1 MKKLLSSIA
10 LFSVLISCTSKQD
23 TGKSAVEPSQWWSD
37 ATIYEINTRQF
48 SPQGTF
54 SEVEKQLPR
63 LKDMGVDILWFM
75 PIQPIGQL
83 NRKGSLGSYYSI
95 ADYTAVNPEFGT
107 MDDFKKLV
115 DKAHQ
120 LDMKVI
126 LDWVANHTSWD
137 AKWINNDGWYSLDST
152 GKKYSPYDWSDVVEL
167 NYDNSAMRNEMI
179 NEMKYWIVN
188 AGIDGFRAD
197 MAHEVPTSFWNA
209 ASDSLKAL
217 KPDIF
222 MLAESENPDL
232 MNKAFDMNYAWE
244 LHHLMNALAKSEVK
258 ADSLWRFY
266 EKKNIQFQ
274 KKDIQMIFT
283 SNHDENSWAGTEFER
298 MGDAAPAFAAL
309 TYVLPGMPLIY
320 NGQESGFNRRLAF
333 FDKDSIDW
341 IQTKLDQYSALY
353 RNLNDLRKNNQA
365 LWSGEDGGDLVRVN
379 NTMPDQVFSFKREKG
394 DDCVVGVFNFTDT
407 MVDVKLNDESL
418 KGEYN
423 TFGSD
428 ADIKLAA
435 NESIVLPP
443 YGYAIFYR
451 NK

>member
-1 MKKLLSSIA
+1 MRKILSGFVLLFLLASCVSKSSEH
-10 LFSVLISCTSKQD
+10 KE
-23 TGKSAVEPSQWWSD
+23 SAEPSQWWND
-37 ATIYEINTRQF
+37 ATIYEVNTRQF

-63 LKDMGVDILWFM
+63 LKEMGVDILWFM
-75 PIQPIGQL
+75 PVQPIGEL

-95 ADYTAVNPEFGT
+95 SDYTAVNPEFGT
-107 MDDFKKLV
+107 IQDFRRLV

-137 AKWINNDGWYSLDST
+137 AKWINNEGWYSLDSM
-152 GKKYSPYDWSDVVEL
+152 GNKYSPYDWSDVVEL
-167 NYDNSAMRNEMI
+167 NYDNPRMRDEMI
-179 NEMKYWIVN
+179 NEMKFWIKNV
-188 AGIDGFRAD
+188 GVDGFRAD

-209 ASDSLKAL
+209 ASDSLRAL
-217 KPDIF
+217 NPDIF

-258 ADSLWRFY
+258 ADSLWSFY
-266 EKKNIQFQ
+266 EKKYLQFPNNE
-274 KKDIQMIFT
+274 IQMNFT

-320 NGQESGFNRRLAF
+320 NGQEAGFNRRLAF
-333 FDKDSIDW
+333 FEKDSIDW
-341 IQTKLDQYSALY
+341 SQSKLDQYSALY
-353 RNLNDLRKNNQA
+353 RNLNSLRKDNKA
-365 LWSGEDGGDLVRVN
+365 LWSGADGGKLVRVN
-379 NTMPDQVFSFKREKG
+379 NNLPDQVFSFKREKG
-394 DDCVVGVFNFTDT
+394 DDCVIGVFNFTDT
-407 MVDVKLNDESL
+407 MVDVKLDDKSIN
-418 KGEYN
+418 GEYN
-423 TFGSD
+423 TFGSE
-428 ADIKLAA
+428 ADMKL
-435 NESIVLPP
+435 NVEESVTLPP